1 MTALHATGVGRLALG
16 NDRNGYE
23 ERFLP
28 TRLSAGGGFRKET
41 IAGTRRNGREAP
53 IPDLPALDPE
63 REGSVRISDAGPTR
77 AIDPV

>member
-1 MTALHATGVGRLALG
+1 MTAFHATGVGRLALG

-41 IAGTRRNGREAP
+41 IAGTRRNGRDAP
-53 IPDLPALDPE
+53 IPAGREAEIERQGSTQTGPPAQ
-63 REGSVRISDAGPTR
+63 REGLGYS
-77 AIDPV
+77 